1 MKTINEIL
9 RAAKEAGLVVRK
21 AHAKVNGRTAYLVE
35 GHCGLY
41 TKTGLVALIYSEEVT
56 W

>member
-9 RAAKEAGLVVRK
+9 RAAKEAGLVVRRSR
-21 AHAKVNGRTAYLVE
+21 AKVNGRTAYLVE

-41 TKTGLVALIYSEEVT
+41 TKSGLVALIYSDEAT

>member
-1 MKTINEIL
+1 METINEIL
-9 RAAKEAGLVVRK
+9 RAAREAGLVVRK

-41 TKTGLVALIYSEEVT
+41 TKSGLIALIYGDELT